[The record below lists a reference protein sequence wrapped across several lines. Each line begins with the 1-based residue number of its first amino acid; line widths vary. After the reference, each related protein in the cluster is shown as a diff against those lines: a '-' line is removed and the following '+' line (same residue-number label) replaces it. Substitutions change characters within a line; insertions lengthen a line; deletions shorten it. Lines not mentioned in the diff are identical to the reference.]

1 MLTRLKRTMAIA
13 AGAAALLF
21 CVAGCTTSASSGF
34 LPGQDGL
41 TSQTD
46 GIRNLWTTSW
56 IVLLV
61 IGVIVWALIIW
72 CVVAYRRRK
81 GETGLPPQMRY
92 NMPIE
97 IFYTLVP
104 LILIAGFGAVTINET
119 YALEARA
126 DSGDTSVVHV
136 EAIGQQWT
144 WTFNY
149 TDGNAHEPD
158 GMPAQYVSGNTFD
171 RSTLPTLWLPVGKTV
186 EIQLQSRDV
195 AHSFWVPDFLYKK
208 DMIPGKTNYWTFTP
222 QVVGTYNGAC
232 AELCGEYHSMMLF
245 NLKVVSVADY
255 EQHVRDLKLAGYSG
269 VISGNYDR
277 NQNLPGTGAS
287 ASASA
292 SSSTSSK

>member
-1 MLTRLKRTMAIA
+1 MLTRLRRFIA
-13 AGAAALLF
+13 TTIAGALVAVSL
-21 CVAGCTTSASSGF
+21 AGCSQEAQSGF
-34 LPGQDGL
+34 LPTGANTTDK
-41 TSQTD
+41 TD
-46 GIRNLWTTSW
+46 GVKAMWTTSW

-104 LILIAGFGAVTINET
+104 LILIVGFGAYTINET
-119 YALEARA
+119 YTLEARA
-126 DSGDTSVVHV
+126 SESDTSVVHV

-149 TDGNAHEPD
+149 LDGDAHEPD
-158 GMPAQYVSGNTFD
+158 GTPAQYVSGSTYD
-171 RSTLPTLWLPVGKTV
+171 RSELPTLWVPVGKTI

-195 AHSFWVPDFLYKK
+195 AHSFWVPAFLYKK
-208 DMIPGKTNYWTFTP
+208 DMIPGRTNYWTFTP
-222 QVVGTYNGAC
+222 NVIGEYNGTC

-245 NLKVVSVADY
+245 NLKVVSEADY
-255 EQHVRDLKLAGYSG
+255 EQHMKDLASEGYSG
-269 VISGNYDR
+269 TISGNYSR
-277 NQNLPGTGAS
+277 NQNLPGTGE
-287 ASASA
+287 
-292 SSSTSSK
+292 STSATEN